1 MGLKHGWMKIQNM
14 LLRMSWKGLMIVFL
28 RPLIS
33 LVVIFTSHFVTP
45 FLSIQFAN

>member
-1 MGLKHGWMKIQNM
+1 MDGWMKIQNV
-14 LLRMSWKGLMIVFL
+14 LLRMSWKVLLGLMIVFL